1 MVQTRAFGTK
11 KKRSQIPQNEN
22 WHRGVGLEH
31 SIHLQYFS
39 LLSAYSLQR
48 YQLFCG
54 KKKSEREKEGGRE
67 GEKEREGGR
76 GRGRCI
82 CILYYVFLIS
92 FSLGDVMGLKPN
104 TCRVNTAPSS
114 E

>member
-22 WHRGVGLEH
+22 WHRGVGLEQ

-48 YQLFCG
+48 YQLFCE
-54 KKKSEREKEGGRE
+54 KKRARERKRGGGRE
-67 GEKEREGGR
+67 RKRERGGEGE
-76 GRGRCI
+76 
-82 CILYYVFLIS
+82 
-92 FSLGDVMGLKPN
+92 GDVYVYYI
-104 TCRVNTAPSS
+104 TFF
-114 E
+114 